1 MFSMVNLVVDPLGLG
16 FFVNGLLA
24 AVLAFTACA
33 MFGLPVLLRQEAYF
47 AQGVGQSMVAG
58 SALAAWVGFASVPM
72 AFVSAV
78 CAALLVGLVSRR
90 AFVSASSATAIV
102 SCAMLA
108 FGVALI
114 SADRERSVNVS
125 NVLFGNVLGV
135 SSGDL
140 VLLAV
145 CAVVSALFVGFFG
158 RRMFLGAS
166 SAMVASVHGERGRL
180 LEQSRL
186 VLLALVVAASAQV
199 VGVSLVVSALVFPVL
214 IVAPYVRSLRA
225 MLLLPPLVG
234 ATIGTLGMYVSYYVD
249 LPSGP
254 AMVLTATLM
263 FAVARS
269 AA

>member
-1 MFSMVNLVVDPLGLG
+1 MFSVVDLIVEPLKLG

-24 AVLAFTACA
+24 AALAFSACA
-33 MFGLPVLLRQEAYF
+33 LFGLPVLLRQEAYF
-47 AQGVGQSMVAG
+47 AQGVGQSMIAG
-58 SALAAWVGFASVPM
+58 AALAAWVGFVSAPM
-72 AFVSAV
+72 AFASAV
-78 CAALLVGLVSRR
+78 VAALLVGLVSKR

-108 FGVALI
+108 LGVALI

-135 SSGDL
+135 SPGDL
-140 VLLAV
+140 ALLAA
-145 CAVVSALFVGFFG
+145 CTAASALFVGIFG
-158 RRMFLGAS
+158 RRMFMGAS
-166 SAMVASVHGERGRL
+166 SAMVASVHGERGRF
-180 LEQSRL
+180 LEQFRL
-186 VLLALVVAASAQV
+186 VLLAVVVAASVQV

-234 ATIGTLGMYVSYYVD
+234 ATIGAVGMYVSYYMD

-254 AMVLTATLM
+254 AMVLTATVA
-263 FAVARS
+263 FAAARS
-269 AA
+269 TV

>member
-1 MFSMVNLVVDPLGLG
+1 MPLVDRIVEPLGLG
-16 FFVNGLLA
+16 FFVNGLFA
-24 AVLAFTACA
+24 AILAFAACA
-33 MFGLPVLLRQEAYF
+33 MFGLPVLLRQEAYL

-58 SALAAWVGFASVPM
+58 AALAAWIGFASTPM

-78 CAALLVGLVSRR
+78 CAALLVGLVSKR

-108 FGVALI
+108 IGVALI

-140 VLLAV
+140 MLLTISTA
-145 CAVVSALFVGFFG
+145 VSALFVGLFG

-166 SAMVASVHGERGRL
+166 SAMVASVHGERGRF
-180 LEQSRL
+180 LEQVRL
-186 VLLALVVAASAQV
+186 VLLALVVATSVQV

-234 ATIGTLGMYVSYYVD
+234 ALIGAVGMYVSYYVD

-254 AMVLTATLM
+254 AMVLTATAA
-263 FAVARS
+263 FALARS
-269 AA
+269 TA